1 MTSSRRVDILFFE
14 DIDAASLITGLAKH
28 PRGVAQA
35 MRSFTLSNLFGRA
48 ARGALMA
55 LALAATVGALMPY
68 SVVPEAMAEET
79 SARKVEFIMSRFDG
93 RFHFA
98 LQYEDAILLR
108 SPGYATK
115 LAALEAIEEV
125 QAQSRRVKNLPLRSL
140 AEDQHY
146 FIVEGAAGD
155 VLATSPL
162 YATSDEAREARA
174 RLKKAMVAHGK

>member
-1 MTSSRRVDILFFE
+1 M
-14 DIDAASLITGLAKH
+14 
-28 PRGVAQA
+28 GVNQT
-35 MRSFTLSNLFGRA
+35 MQSQTLSYSIKRA
-48 ARGALMA
+48 ARITATTL
-55 LALAATVGALMPY
+55 LLAATVGAL
-68 SVVPEAMAEET
+68 VPRSIISEAVAEEAT
-79 SARKVEFIMSRFDG
+79 SKKIEFVMSRFDG

-140 AEDQHY
+140 GEDKHY

-162 YATSDEAREARA
+162 YMTSDEAREARS